1 MFQGKRTKNLIG
13 VVCLSGLLTGVPL
26 MQPFGMPIAQAQ
38 EAVPAAVR
46 QGFTLLGQGLVND
59 AIATFRSAIRQYPG
73 SIEAKLGLAIAY
85 RRAGRDADA
94 WQTYQQVLAQEPN
107 NQLALKTVG
116 ILGGFRAEWQPKGI
130 EALTTLL
137 TLNPNDLDAR
147 AQRAL
152 LYGYQGQFA
161 DALTDY
167 EVVLQ
172 QNPTPEVVLGAAQ
185 VYTYSGNYA
194 QGLALFNRYQATG
207 KPLKDGAAI
216 AYARALRGT
225 GNAAQAVDILR
236 AQLPSQINAKSIQL
250 RSELSQAY
258 LANGQP
264 TEALAVLDP
273 LRGRSDARLP
283 LARALNEIGQRQNLA
298 ALLNQSAELYRQ
310 VVLTTPN
317 PSPLL
322 LREAADVL
330 SGIPSQRQAALQLYR
345 QLVPLQPNDRVLA
358 LQKLT
363 LENQLGLLSR
373 ADLRQQLRSLLQ
385 PLPSNPAEQRAIAQA
400 LARIDPDPDLLPIY
414 QSLLQAKVN
423 EPFLNFRLAQLLIE
437 QNDFAGAKAALVAY
451 QATAVG
457 ANDQAPQLLLAEI
470 DRRQGNLDAAAQ
482 RYQALTSNTSA
493 DLDVQAAALRGLAGI
508 RLAQG
513 RPGDAL
519 ALYDQLLAKNPQDL
533 QVKLGRTS
541 VAYQAG
547 RVSEAE
553 AQAALNVWLQTRSPG
568 DTPPELYS
576 LVGALPA
583 SPQREDLYAKLIEA
597 DPSNVQVQVRLV
609 QVLAQRDPNRAQ
621 AQVNRLLARVRS
633 TASGD
638 RNNVGLYFLQGQ
650 LSQALGNL
658 NQADAA
664 YQAILAQQP
673 ENADALSA
681 LGGIRFQQRRFD
693 SASSLYNQVL
703 TFRPDDL
710 EARKSLAELAA
721 AQGNSLEAMQQFE
734 QLQLQQTANG
744 SADPT
749 LSRRMQQIQ
758 EDFLKQRGFQPS
770 WERY

>member
-1 MFQGKRTKNLIG
+1 MNQGKRTKTLISA
-13 VVCLSGLLTGVPL
+13 VCLSGLLTGVPFV
-26 MQPFGMPIAQAQ
+26 QPLGMSIAYAQ

-46 QGFTLLGQGLVND
+46 QGFTLLGQGLVAD
-59 AIATFRSAIRQYPG
+59 AIATFRSAVRQYPG

-107 NQLALKTVG
+107 NLLALKTVG
-116 ILGGFRAEWQPKGI
+116 ILGGFRPEWQQKGI
-130 EALTTLL
+130 DALTTLL

-161 DALTDY
+161 SALTDY
-167 EVVLQ
+167 ELVLQ
-172 QNPTPEVVLGAAQ
+172 QNPTPEVLLGAAQ

-194 QGLALFNRYQATG
+194 QGLALFNRYQTTG
-207 KPLKDGAAI
+207 KPITGKATI

-225 GNAAQAVDILR
+225 GNAEQSIVILQ
-236 AQLPSQINAKSIQL
+236 AQLPRQLNATAIQL

-258 LANGQP
+258 LDNKQP

-273 LRGRSDARLP
+273 LRGRTDARLS
-283 LARALNEIGQRQNLA
+283 LARALNEIGQRQNMP
-298 ALLNQSAELYRQ
+298 ALLSEAAGLYRQ
-310 VVLTTPN
+310 VLATTLN

-322 LREAADVL
+322 VREAADVL
-330 SGIPSQRQAALQLYR
+330 GGIPSQRQAALQLYT
-345 QLVPLQPNDRVLA
+345 QLVQQQPNDRVLA

-363 LENQLGLLSR
+363 LENQLGSLSR

-385 PLPSNPAEQRAIAQA
+385 PLPSNPSEQQAIAKA
-400 LARIDPDPDLLPIY
+400 LVRIDPDPDLLPVY
-414 QSLLQAKVN
+414 QSLLQANVN

-437 QNDFAGAKAALVAY
+437 QNDLAGAKAALATY

-470 DRRQGNLDAAAQ
+470 DRRQGNLEAAAQ
-482 RYQALTSNTSA
+482 RYQTLSSNTAA
-493 DLDVQAAALRGLAGI
+493 DLDVQSAALRGLAGI

-513 RPGDAL
+513 RSGDAL

-533 QVKLGRTS
+533 QVQLGRTS

-547 RVSEAE
+547 RISATEAE
-553 AQAALNVWLQTRSPG
+553 ASLNAWLQTRSPS
-568 DTPPELYS
+568 DTSPELYS
-576 LVGALPA
+576 LVGALPP
-583 SPQREDLYAKLIEA
+583 SPQREALYTKLIEA
-597 DPSNVQVQVRLV
+597 DPGNVQVQVRLV
-609 QVLAQRDPNRAQ
+609 QVLAERDPNRAQ
-621 AQVNRLLARVRS
+621 AQVNQLLARVRN
-633 TASGD
+633 ASGD

-650 LSQALGNL
+650 LAQALGNL
-658 NQADAA
+658 GQADAA
-664 YQAILAQQP
+664 YRAILAQQP
-673 ENADALSA
+673 DNADALSA

-721 AQGNSLEAMQQFE
+721 AQGNSLEAIQQFE
-734 QLQLQQTANG
+734 QLQLQQSANG
-744 SADPT
+744 SADSN
-749 LSRRMQQIQ
+749 LSRRVQQIQ
-758 EDFLKQRGFQPS
+758 EDFLKQRGFQPA

>member
-1 MFQGKRTKNLIG
+1 MFQGKRTKNLIN
-13 VVCLSGLLTGVPL
+13 VVCLFGLLTGVPL
-26 MQPFGMPIAQAQ
+26 VQPLGMPIAHAQ

-59 AIATFRSAIRQYPG
+59 AIATFRSAVQQYPT

-116 ILGGFRAEWQPKGI
+116 ILGGFRVEWQQKGI
-130 EALTTLL
+130 DALTTLL

-161 DALTDY
+161 AALTDY

-172 QNPTPEVVLGAAQ
+172 RNPTPEVLLGAAQ

-207 KPLKDGAAI
+207 KPLAGKATI

-225 GNAAQAVDILR
+225 GNAAQAVAILQ
-236 AQLPSQINAKSIQL
+236 AQLPPKINATSIQL

-258 LANGQP
+258 LDNGQP
-264 TEALAVLDP
+264 AEALAVLDP

-298 ALLNQSAELYRQ
+298 ALLSQSAELYRQ
-310 VVLTTPN
+310 VVLSTPN

-322 LREAADVL
+322 LHEAADVL
-330 SGIPSQRQAALQLYR
+330 SGIPSQRQSALQLYS
-345 QLVPLQPNDRVLA
+345 QLVKLQPNDRVLA

-385 PLPSNPAEQRAIAQA
+385 PLPTNPAEQQAIAQA

-437 QNDFAGAKAALVAY
+437 QNDLAGAKAALVTY
-451 QATAVG
+451 QATASG

-470 DRRQGNLDAAAQ
+470 DRRQGNLEASAQ
-482 RYQALTSNTSA
+482 RYQALTSNNRA
-493 DLDVQAAALRGLAGI
+493 DLDVQSAALRGLAGI

-533 QVKLGRTS
+533 QVQLGRTS
-541 VAYQAG
+541 VAYQAK
-547 RVSEAE
+547 RISETEAE
-553 AQAALNVWLQTRSPG
+553 AALNAWLQARSPG

-583 SPQREDLYAKLIEA
+583 SPQREALYTRLIEA

-621 AQVNRLLARVRS
+621 AQVNRLLARLRS
-633 TASGD
+633 TSGD
-638 RNNVGLYFLQGQ
+638 RDNVGLYFLQGQ
-650 LSQALGNL
+650 LAQALGNL

-664 YQAILAQQP
+664 YQAILAKQP

-693 SASSLYNQVL
+693 SASSLYSQVL

-710 EARKSLAELAA
+710 DARKSLAELAA
-721 AQGNSLEAMQQFE
+721 AQGNALEAMQQFE
-734 QLQLQQTANG
+734 QLQLQQTAKG

-749 LSRRMQQIQ
+749 LSRRMQQLQ